1 MYVFTVDPGYL
12 SDPRDTAILRNGLA
26 TARRVVQQAR
36 SSGFPSLEVLPGAL
50 FNYTRDAASFSL
62 FAGLCSTTYYHACGT
77 CRMVSTEQATP
88 IAPTSPS
95 EAGAGYTAPTP
106 TTATNAAVAAA
117 VVEEKEEKRGGV
129 VDTEL
134 RVLGVQG
141 LRIADASVIPAISS
155 SPIQAVCMVIGERCG
170 KLILASNS
178 VKNSSSG
185 SCQS

>member
-1 MYVFTVDPGYL
+1 
-12 SDPRDTAILRNGLA
+12 
-26 TARRVVQQAR
+26 
-36 SSGFPSLEVLPGAL
+36 
-50 FNYTRDAASFSL
+50 
-62 FAGLCSTTYYHACGT
+62 
-77 CRMVSTEQATP
+77 VSTEQATP